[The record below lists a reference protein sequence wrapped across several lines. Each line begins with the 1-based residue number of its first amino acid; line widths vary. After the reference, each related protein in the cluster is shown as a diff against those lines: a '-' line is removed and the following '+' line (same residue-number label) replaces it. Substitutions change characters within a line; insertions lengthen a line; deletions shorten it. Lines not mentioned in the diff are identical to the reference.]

1 MSTNPTVINGD
12 EDEEFAEF
20 VVLHAVA
27 LQSCGIP
34 QIYWRS
40 LHHKIVNEVC
50 LLLLTDLLMVVC
62 HIATRLVV
70 RVQ

>member
-20 VVLHAVA
+20 EVLHAVA

-40 LHHKIVNEVC
+40 LHRKIVNEV
-50 LLLLTDLLMVVC
+50 
-62 HIATRLVV
+62 I
-70 RVQ
+70 

>member
-1 MSTNPTVINGD
+1 MSTNPTVIDGD

-20 VVLHAVA
+20 VVLHAAA

-50 LLLLTDLLMVVC
+50 LLLMVVC
-62 HIATRLVV
+62 RMTTRLVV